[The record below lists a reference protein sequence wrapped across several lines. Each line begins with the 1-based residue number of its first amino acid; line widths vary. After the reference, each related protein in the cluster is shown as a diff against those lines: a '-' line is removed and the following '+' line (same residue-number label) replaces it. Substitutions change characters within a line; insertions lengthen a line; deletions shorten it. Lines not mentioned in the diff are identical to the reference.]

1 MRPLLVC
8 LLLAAHAFAAPKNIR
23 VTVRLIEVEPAD
35 LTRLM
40 DRHPGSS
47 ADLFAA
53 TLDLISQGKA
63 KSIDTVSQTVS
74 NAQKATAES
83 ILERIYP
90 TEYEPPELG
99 SPPQPVPAV
108 SSQITPLNVPAA
120 WDTRNMGSSFE
131 IEPSFDRDAGLIN
144 IRFVPEWVDET
155 EPTVWRERSFRW
167 GKFVERMPTFT
178 TLRTICTVSLV
189 PGKPMLVGVLT
200 PQPEPKP
207 PALPRKLLLFI
218 RADAAG

>member
-1 MRPLLVC
+1 MRPLFVC

-23 VTVRLIEVEPAD
+23 VTLRLIEVEPAD

-47 ADLFAA
+47 AELFAV

-74 NAQKATAES
+74 HAHKATAES

-90 TEYEPPELG
+90 TEYEPPSFG
-99 SPPQPVPAV
+99 PPPQTATVPNIT
-108 SSQITPLNVPAA
+108 QINVPAA

-155 EPTVWRERSFRW
+155 EATVWRERSFRW
-167 GKFVERMPTFT
+167 GKFVDRMPTFT
-178 TLRTICTVSLV
+178 TLRTNCTVSLV

-200 PQPEPKP
+200 AQPEPNP
-207 PALPRKLLLFI
+207 PALPRKLQLFI
-218 RADAAG
+218 RADAVL

>member
-40 DRHPGSS
+40 DRYPGSS

-63 KSIDTVSQTVS
+63 KSIDTVSQTVGS
-74 NAQKATAES
+74 AQKATAES
-83 ILERIYP
+83 ILERTYP

-108 SSQITPLNVPAA
+108 SSHISLFNIPAA
-120 WDTRNMGSSFE
+120 WDTRNMGSSIE

-155 EPTVWRERSFRW
+155 EATVWRERSFRW
-167 GKFVERMPTFT
+167 GKFVDRMPTFT
-178 TLRTICTVSLV
+178 TLRTNCTVSLV
-189 PGKPMLVGVLT
+189 PGKPMLAGVLT

-207 PALPRKLLLFI
+207 PALPRKLLLFV

>member
-47 ADLFAA
+47 AELFAD
-53 TLDLISQGKA
+53 TLDLVSKGKA
-63 KSIDTVSQTVS
+63 KSIDTVSQTVF
-74 NAQKATAES
+74 NAKKATAES

-90 TEYEPPELG
+90 TEYEPPRFGL
-99 SPPQPVPAV
+99 PPKPEPAV
-108 SSQITPLNVPAA
+108 SWKFSPISVPTA
-120 WDTRNMGSSFE
+120 WDARNMGSSFE
-131 IEPSFDRDAGLIN
+131 IEPSLDRGTGLIG

-155 EPTVWRERSFRW
+155 EPTIWKESSFRW
-167 GKFVERMPTFT
+167 GKFVDRMPTFT
-178 TLRTICTVSLV
+178 TLRVNCSVSV
-189 PGKPMLVGVLT
+189 APGKPMLAAVLT
-200 PQPEPKP
+200 PQPDPKP
-207 PALPRKLLLFI
+207 PALPRKLLLFV
-218 RADAAG
+218 RADVVS